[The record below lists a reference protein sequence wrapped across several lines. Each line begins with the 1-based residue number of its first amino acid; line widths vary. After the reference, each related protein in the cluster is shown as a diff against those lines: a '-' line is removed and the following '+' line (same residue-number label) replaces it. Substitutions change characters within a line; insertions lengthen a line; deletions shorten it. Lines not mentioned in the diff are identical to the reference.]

1 MSIPYTPWPDGALQG
16 NVPVNDSLQALAALG
31 QANVEQTLNA
41 PPTTVLADAGKMWLI
56 GTAPTG
62 VWSGRSNSLALCTA
76 ANVWRFFAPGSNAW
90 IVWDKGSSQVK
101 RYDTTAAAWVVWNDQ
116 VYRGV
121 KNYLINGDFAI
132 NQRAFAG
139 GALAAGV
146 YGHDRWKAGTGGCNY
161 TVNATTAVITHTSGP
176 IVQVIEAPR
185 LASTQVTVSVED
197 PSGTIT
203 VNLDGQTGAITSGA
217 GRRGV
222 ALTLP
227 SGSTGNVTLTLT
239 ATGVT
244 YKRVQVEL
252 GSTATPF
259 EWRPIAVELPMCER
273 YFQSSR
279 SYASGAYWTG
289 QVTNGSQYAGPR
301 PFSSL
306 MRAAPSVTLNG
317 AAGVNVDVS
326 SIGVIDADVAGF
338 RFIATANATGAG
350 TILAQFKADS
360 EL

>member
-1 MSIPYTPWPDGALQG
+1 MSIPYTKIPQGAIQ
-16 NVPVNDSLQALAALG
+16 PEIAINDSLQMIAAVA
-31 QANVEQTLNA
+31 QCSVEQTLNT
-41 PPTTVLADAGKMWLI
+41 PPTTTLTDVEKVWLV
-56 GTAPTG
+56 GPVPTG
-62 VWSGRSNSLALCTA
+62 AWVGFANQLAICTA
-76 ANVWRFFAPGSNAW
+76 ANVWRFAAPGTNSW
-90 IVWDKGSSQVK
+90 VIWDKPGAVLK
-101 RYDTTAAAWVVWNDQ
+101 RWNGTAWVVYAEQ
-116 VYRGV
+116 VQRGF
-121 KNYLINGDFAI
+121 KNFLINGDFAI
-132 NQRAFAG
+132 NQRGFAG

-176 IVQVIEAPR
+176 LVQVIEAPR
-185 LASTQVTVSVED
+185 LASTQVMVSVED
-197 PSGTIT
+197 PSGTIA
-203 VNLDGQTGAITSGA
+203 VNLDGQTGSITSGV

-222 ALTLP
+222 ILTLTA
-227 SGSTGNVTLTLT
+227 GSTGNVTLTLT

-244 YKRVQVEL
+244 YKRVQIEL

-259 EWRPIAVELPMCER
+259 EWRPMAIELTMCER

-289 QVTNGSQYAGPR
+289 QVTSGSQYAGPR
-301 PFSSL
+301 PFSTL
-306 MRAAPSVTLNG
+306 MRASPSVTLNG
-317 AAGVNVDVS
+317 ATGV
-326 SIGVIDADVAGF
+326 SIDPLTIAVIDADVAGF